1 MASKK
6 LRTRKETLAEE
17 LKSHFDEFET
27 VFVVGVDNVTSNQL
41 HEIRKSMRSDAV
53 IYCGKNTQMRR
64 VIRELEEDRPE
75 LEKLRACCKLNVA
88 LVFTNGNPAEIRDK
102 IQENKMDAPAK
113 AGAINQV
120 DVIIPKGMTT
130 LEPTMTTFLQA
141 LNISSKI
148 TKGNIEIL
156 NDEHLLHKGEKCD
169 ASSAALLQKLGMMP
183 FSYGLVTKF
192 IYQNGAIFE
201 PEVLDITDEA
211 IIATFQAGIKNVAC
225 VSLMLNQPTVASVP
239 YSILLAFSNLLAV
252 AAATEFTFTEAE
264 EIKKYLADPSAFAC
278 AAPAATT
285 TAAPTAGAPAAADDD
300 DDDEDAA
307 PAASIFGGEDDD
319 Y

>member
-1 MASKK
+1 M
-6 LRTRKETLAEE
+6 
-17 LKSHFDEFET
+17 
-27 VFVVGVDNVTSNQL
+27 G
-41 HEIRKSMRSDAV
+41 

-88 LVFTNGNPAEIRDK
+88 LVFTNGSAAVIRDK

-156 NDEHLLHKGEKCD
+156 NDEHLLRKGEKCD

-201 PEVLDITDEA
+201 PEVLDITDA
-211 IIATFQAGIKNVAC
+211 QIIAFPGWHQKHC
-225 VSLMLNQPTVASVP
+225 VCVLDAKPANRRFGAILHPPCLLQLVGSGSCNRIHVHRGRGDQEVP
-239 YSILLAFSNLLAV
+239 
-252 AAATEFTFTEAE
+252 
-264 EIKKYLADPSAFAC
+264 C
-278 AAPAATT
+278 
-285 TAAPTAGAPAAADDD
+285 
-300 DDDEDAA
+300 
-307 PAASIFGGEDDD
+307 
-319 Y
+319 